1 MYAFGIALSSLK
13 NGARVRRAAWA
24 DGTFIYVVP
33 TRQINPDRAP
43 LANFF
48 PETDVIE
55 CVAHINMCD
64 INMRGRVWG
73 PTHDDLL
80 NNDWEII
87 S

>member
-1 MYAFGIALSSLK
+1 MYAFGTALASLK
-13 NGARVRRAAWA
+13 DGARVRRAAWA
-24 DGTFIYVVP
+24 DGTFIYIVP
-33 TRQINPDRAP
+33 SRRVNLNRAP

-55 CVAHINMCD
+55 HVAHISMCD
-64 INMRGRVWG
+64 INMRVRVWT